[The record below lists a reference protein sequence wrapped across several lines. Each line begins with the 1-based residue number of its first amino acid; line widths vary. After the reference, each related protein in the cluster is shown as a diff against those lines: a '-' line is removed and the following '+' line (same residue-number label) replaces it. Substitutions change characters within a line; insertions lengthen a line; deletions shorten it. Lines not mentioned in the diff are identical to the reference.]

1 MRLQIPRDM
10 TIKTGRV
17 TFDNMNS
24 GNNVELELKRS
35 WAEIDLAQLCEN
47 YKIYKSRVPVGMSV
61 MGVVKADAYGHGDVR
76 CALALENVG
85 AELFAVATIK
95 EAVKLREGGVRG
107 EILILGY
114 TPVELWETLVKYDL
128 TQTLLS
134 EEYAKALADVAS
146 EKVKCQ
152 FAIDSGMNRIG
163 LDAEA
168 PAECERVIREYAEK
182 FDLNGIYTHLCVA
195 DGDSGEDI
203 GFTGRQRELFGGV
216 ACRVS
221 DMGLKYVHCMN
232 SAGGLFHSADG
243 FVGNIARLGI
253 VLYGLKPD
261 RSNTLP
267 EGIKGVMTWK
277 TTVAMVKTVYEN
289 ETVGYG
295 RTFCAHKP
303 TVVAT
308 LPTGYADGYNRL
320 LSNKGYVLIKGKCAN
335 IIGRVC
341 MDQMMVDVT
350 EIDGVA
356 MGDEVVLIGQS
367 GDEIITADDMAAL
380 VGTIGYEIVCDVSA
394 RVDRVYVK

>member
-1 MRLQIPRDM
+1 MPLQIPRAM
-10 TIKTGRV
+10 TTRTGRAV
-17 TFDNMNS
+17 FDTMNA
-24 GNNVELELKRS
+24 NNDFGLELRRS
-35 WAEIDLAQLCEN
+35 WAEIDLSRLCEN
-47 YKIYKSRVPVGMSV
+47 YRIYKESVPAGMRV

-76 CALALENVG
+76 CALALEGVG

-95 EAVKLREGGVRG
+95 EAVKLRVGGVRG

-114 TPVELWETLVKYDL
+114 TPVELWEALVKYDL
-128 TQTLLS
+128 TQTLVS

-163 LDAEA
+163 LDAEE
-168 PAECERVIREYAEK
+168 PAECERIIREYAGK
-182 FDLNGIYTHLCVA
+182 LNVNGIYTHLCVA
-195 DGDSGEDI
+195 DGDSAEDV
-203 GFTGRQRELFGGV
+203 GFTGRQRALFGDV
-216 ACRVS
+216 ACRVA
-221 DMGLKYVHCMN
+221 DMGLQYVHCMN

-277 TTVAMVKTVYEN
+277 TSVAMVKTVHAD

-295 RTFCAHKP
+295 RTFRADKP
-303 TVVAT
+303 VVVAT

-320 LSNKGYVLIKGKCAN
+320 LSNKGYVLIKGKRAN

-341 MDQMMVDVT
+341 MDQMMVDVSD
-350 EIDGVA
+350 IDGVA
-356 MGDEVVLIGQS
+356 MGDEVVLIGES
-367 GDEIITADDMAAL
+367 GDEVITADDMAAL
-380 VGTIGYEIVCDVSA
+380 VGTIGYEIVCDVSS
-394 RVDRVYVK
+394 RVDRVYLK

>member
-1 MRLQIPRDM
+1 MQSQIPRAM
-10 TIKTGRV
+10 TTRTGRA
-17 TFDNMNS
+17 TFDNMNP
-24 GNNVELELKRS
+24 NNDFDFELRRS
-35 WAEIDLAQLCEN
+35 WAEIDLSQLCEN
-47 YKIYKSRVPVGMSV
+47 YRIYKESVPVGMSV

-76 CALALENVG
+76 CALALEGVG
-85 AELFAVATIK
+85 AELFAVATVK
-95 EAVKLREGGVRG
+95 EAVKLRAGGVRG

-146 EKVKCQ
+146 CDVKCQ

-168 PAECERVIREYAEK
+168 PAECERIIREYAGK
-182 FDLNGIYTHLCVA
+182 LNVNGIYTHLCVA
-195 DGDSGEDI
+195 DGDSAEDV

-216 ACRVS
+216 ACRVA

-277 TTVAMVKTVYEN
+277 TSVAMVKTVYAD

-295 RTFCAHKP
+295 RTFRADKP

-320 LSNKGYVLIKGKCAN
+320 LSNKGYVLIKGKRAN

-341 MDQMMVDVT
+341 MDQMMVDFSD
-350 EIDGVA
+350 IDGVA
-356 MGDEVVLIGQS
+356 MGDEVVLIGES

-380 VGTIGYEIVCDVSA
+380 VGTIGYEIVCDVSS
-394 RVDRVYVK
+394 RVDRVYIK